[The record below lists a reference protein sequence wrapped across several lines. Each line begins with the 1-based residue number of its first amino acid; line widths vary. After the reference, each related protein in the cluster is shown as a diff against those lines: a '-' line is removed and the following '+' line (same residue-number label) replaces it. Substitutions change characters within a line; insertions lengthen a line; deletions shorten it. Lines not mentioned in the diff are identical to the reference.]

1 MQNYGRSKVTK
12 PPKKIDTGTEISD
25 SDQVTGSLIY
35 RRVAPEK
42 KKELKKLIKEVA
54 KKHGLVSHII
64 ERK

>member
-1 MQNYGRSKVTK
+1 MAQ
-12 PPKKIDTGTEISD
+12 PPKKIDTGTEIAD
-25 SDQVTGSLIY
+25 GDQVTGSLIY
-35 RRVAPEK
+35 RRVPPEK